1 MKKSKAL
8 TATLLLGLGAVS
20 NETHSHQ
27 TVPSCYTQDDQNL
40 TDTTEQYLYD
50 LKNELQTLNKLNS
63 KSKLSPQSL
72 FFLMYYTQKITELE
86 MLLAKHKASIHT
98 SSSKQLLSK
107 LHIAIQLKIDEI
119 ELLKTQAHLNIND
132 TNIIGL

>member
-20 NETHSHQ
+20 NETHSQ
-27 TVPSCYTQDDQNL
+27 QNVPSCYTQDDQNL
-40 TDTTEQYLYD
+40 TDTSEQYLYD

-63 KSKLSPQSL
+63 KNKLSSQSL
-72 FFLMYYTQKITELE
+72 FFFMYYTQKITELE
-86 MLLAKHKASIHT
+86 MLIAKHKTSVRT